1 LPDRSVQPDDNHRN
15 YGAFLWG
22 SAVSAQPTARQLVP
36 RSSVWGL
43 FNQVR
48 DKSSTSSKIN
58 ILTPKYRADRLASVV
73 MWAPNK
79 SSEPGGVMRHFK
91 LGGRAAGLFGA
102 CIIASFSAMND
113 ARADQGGVSFW
124 LPGLFGSLAA
134 ALQQPGW
141 SLTAVYYHTSVSAD
155 ADVAKAREIT
165 IGRIPLTATAN
176 VSANLDARAD
186 LAFAM
191 PTYTFATPVLGG
203 QLTLGAIGIYGRV
216 DTSLAGMVT
225 VALATPLGTFPFA
238 RSDSIS
244 DSVTG
249 FGDVWPIATLR
260 WHNGVH
266 NYMTYIAAVLLPRPY
281 IDRDGTSLG
290 ELVGIAQEIQ

>member
-1 LPDRSVQPDDNHRN
+1 LKASALKLSAVIFLHCLSLLPDRSVQPDDNHRN

-165 IGRIPLTATAN
+165 IRQNPPHGHCKCQRESRCASRPRI
-176 VSANLDARAD
+176 RHAD
-186 LAFAM
+186 LHLRYASLGR
-191 PTYTFATPVLGG
+191 PTYAGRHRNLWPCRHILSGDGHSRAGNTARHISVRALRQHQRLGH
-203 QLTLGAIGIYGRV
+203 R
-216 DTSLAGMVT
+216 
-225 VALATPLGTFPFA
+225 F
-238 RSDSIS
+238 R
-244 DSVTG
+244 
-249 FGDVWPIATLR
+249 
-260 WHNGVH
+260 
-266 NYMTYIAAVLLPRPY
+266 
-281 IDRDGTSLG
+281 
-290 ELVGIAQEIQ
+290 